1 MRKPTTHQSSV
12 IELLR
17 LGHVTPEPHAPR
29 AAVAHYEA
37 NPAAAVWV
45 VARTLSGANLTEM
58 WRVHPDGRAE
68 QF

>member
-12 IELLR
+12 IELL
-17 LGHVTPEPHAPR
+17 R